1 MEYPES
7 QIDET
12 HDIAPEFRFCQV
24 PTFFGAIPLSAPRLS
39 SSYTEFRLP
48 DSLPASHS
56 AATPGTRSVGYLL
69 SRYPAI
75 SHTFFLKEVLGLRQ
89 RGLAIQVAS
98 INHPDRPRQ
107 DLPLVEAAEAD
118 QTYYVKP
125 SSIPAV
131 ALQVL
136 IIALANPGVAWRGLR
151 AALRLGEFDLFRR
164 AFALFYLAEALL
176 VGDWMRRRSLHHL
189 HVHFGG
195 AVATVGMLTAQAWK
209 IPWSVTLHGPDEF
222 FDQEAFYLRQ
232 KIESASFVICISD
245 FCRSQVL
252 RIAPNLDDSRLEVVR
267 LGVDCAA
274 LQPCETKA
282 ASEILR
288 LACTGR
294 MVAAK
299 GHRILL
305 EAIAALAEDKIEVTC
320 TLIGDGPERS
330 TLEALCQRLNIAHQ
344 VHFLG
349 AMAHQPTLAEVAKAD
364 VFVLA
369 SFAEGLPVALM
380 EAMALGVPCI
390 STTIAA
396 IPELIQS
403 GQNGLLVPP
412 ANSAALAAALRQ
424 LASDPQLRLQL
435 GEAAR
440 QTAEES
446 YNLATNLDLLAS
458 VWSRR
463 LREGL

>member
-1 MEYPES
+1 MPNS
-7 QIDET
+7 I
-12 HDIAPEFRFCQV
+12 
-24 PTFFGAIPLSAPRLS
+24 PTSSSAAKSSWPRL
-39 SSYTEFRLP
+39 
-48 DSLPASHS
+48 
-56 AATPGTRSVGYLL
+56 GYLL

-89 RGLAIQVAS
+89 RGLVIEVAS
-98 INHPDRPRQ
+98 INHPDRPRK
-107 DLPLVEAAEAD
+107 DLPPVEAAEAER
-118 QTYYVKP
+118 TYYVKP
-125 SSIPAV
+125 TGIVSV
-131 ALQVL
+131 ALQVVS
-136 IIALANPGVAWRGLR
+136 IAIAHPGVAWRGLR
-151 AALRLGEFDLFRR
+151 AALRLGEFDLLRR
-164 AFALFYLAEALL
+164 AFALFYFAEALL
-176 VGDWMRRRSLHHL
+176 VGDWMRRRSLTHL

-195 AVATVGMLTAQAWK
+195 AVATVGMLTAQAWQ

-222 FDQEAFYLRQ
+222 FDQESFYLRR

-245 FCRSQVL
+245 FCCSQVL
-252 RIAPNLDDSRLEVVR
+252 RIAPSLEDSRLEVVR
-267 LGVDCAA
+267 LGVDCTA
-274 LQPCETKA
+274 LQPPLTNSVGA
-282 ASEILR
+282 TSRPLH

-305 EAIAALAEDKIEVTC
+305 EAIAALAAEKIEVTC
-320 TLIGDGPERS
+320 TLIGDGPERKA
-330 TLEALCQRLNIAHQ
+330 LEALANRLGIAGQ
-344 VHFLG
+344 IHFLG

-396 IPELIQS
+396 IPELIHS
-403 GQNGLLVPP
+403 GENGLLVPP

-424 LASDPQLRLQL
+424 LASDEALRLQL
-435 GEAAR
+435 GQEAR
-440 QTAEES
+440 QTAAEN

-463 LREGL
+463 TGSQQS

>member
-1 MEYPES
+1 
-7 QIDET
+7 
-12 HDIAPEFRFCQV
+12 
-24 PTFFGAIPLSAPRLS
+24 
-39 SSYTEFRLP
+39 LP
-48 DSLPASHS
+48 DSLPTPHFAAQAS
-56 AATPGTRSVGYLL
+56 TLRIGYLL

-75 SHTFFLKEVLGLRQ
+75 SHTFFLKEVLGLRE
-89 RGLAIQVAS
+89 RGLAIEVAS
-98 INHPDRPRQ
+98 INHPDRPRA
-107 DLPLVEAAEAD
+107 DLPAVEAAEAD

-125 SSIPAV
+125 TSILAV
-131 ALQVL
+131 AGQVL
-136 IIALANPGVAWRGLR
+136 AIALRNPGVTLRGLR
-151 AALRLGEFDLFRR
+151 AALRLGEFDLLRR

-176 VGDWMRRRSLHHL
+176 VGDWLRRRSLHHL

-195 AVATVGMLTAQAWK
+195 AVATVGMLTAKAWQ

-252 RIAPNLDDSRLEVVR
+252 RIAPSLSDSHLEVVR
-267 LGVDCAA
+267 LGVDCSA
-274 LQPCETKA
+274 LQPSKTEPE
-282 ASEILR
+282 SGR
-288 LACTGR
+288 PMHLACTGR

-305 EAIAALAEDKIEVTC
+305 EAIAALAQYKIEITC
-320 TLIGDGPERS
+320 TLIGDGPERPA
-330 TLEALCQRLNIAHQ
+330 LEALCQRLNIARQ
-344 VHFLG
+344 IHFLG
-349 AMAHQPTLAEVAKAD
+349 AMAHQPTLAEVAMAD

-412 ANSAALAAALRQ
+412 ANIAVLAAALRQ

-435 GEAAR
+435 GKEAR
-440 QTAEES
+440 RTAEES
-446 YNLATNLDLLAS
+446 YNLATNLDILAS
-458 VWSRR
+458 VWSSR
-463 LREGL
+463 LNSER